1 MQFRNIV
8 LSKNLIDRLR
18 LILPGN
24 KFDSVIHTF
33 SVRRPTTIRANTL
46 KITGAELRRQL
57 LDLGIKAD
65 TVFWNKEAFIIQN
78 KNLRDLQKLKF
89 YEEGYFYVQSLSSMI
104 PPLVLDPIKG
114 GKILD
119 MAAAPGSKTT
129 QMAAM
134 MENSGEIIAN
144 EPNTVRMQKLQA
156 NLNIQSVTNVK
167 LISQD
172 GGNIYKT
179 YPDYFDKVLVDAPCS
194 GEGRICVYYPDSYRY
209 WSIRNVNNFAAL
221 QKRLLISALLS
232 VKPGG
237 VVVYSTCT
245 LEPEENEEVISSILE
260 KSQGLVKT
268 EQISIHSLKFAPPF
282 MSFGDKKFHKEVGNC
297 VRIYPSNIMEG
308 FFIAKL
314 RKIH

>member
-1 MQFRNIV
+1 M
-8 LSKNLIDRLR
+8 
-18 LILPGN
+18 LPGN

-33 SVRRPTTIRANTL
+33 SIRRPTTIRANTL

-57 LDLGIKAD
+57 LDMGIKAD

-78 KNLRDLQKLKF
+78 RTLRDLQKLKL

-114 GKILD
+114 EKILD

-129 QMAAM
+129 QMAAL

-144 EPNTVRMQKLQA
+144 EPNSVRMQKLQA
-156 NLNIQSVTNVK
+156 NLHTQNVSNVK

-245 LEPEENEEVISSILE
+245 LSPEENEEVISYVLE
-260 KSQGLVKT
+260 KSQGFVET
-268 EQISIHSLKFAPPF
+268 EPISVQTLKFAPPF
-282 MSFGDKKFHKEVGNC
+282 MSFGDKIYHREVTNC
-297 VRIYPSNIMEG
+297 VRIYPSNIMVG